1 MVRIRGFALIALLW
15 ACGDDGSGPD
25 EGQFVGTWT
34 GSFTNSAFPS
44 EEFEATME
52 LSQTDDAVTGTLT
65 TTSNRSATVS
75 GTASGDQIDFTF
87 SYTDGC
93 AGTATSTADLV
104 DDTVPPSLDGSYT
117 SDDCFDQTSG
127 EYSLIKEE

>member
-1 MVRIRGFALIALLW
+1 
-15 ACGDDGSGPD
+15 
-25 EGQFVGTWT
+25 
-34 GSFTNSAFPS
+34 
-44 EEFEATME
+44 ME